1 MGSRKA
7 TEKDTAPVSDE
18 EGADIGPTRSSA
30 KSPSDTAN
38 PQLDPVTSPVQD
50 QPHLHMSVRDDL
62 SNSPTTS
69 PSRPAAFQ
77 IPRKMVNKMV
87 DIIERL
93 DAMNSQELDGSLALS
108 DVSSGGSMLEF
119 ESLPSVWGDLI
130 NDSSSD
136 LSDVDHTTR
145 DG

>member
-1 MGSRKA
+1 M
-7 TEKDTAPVSDE
+7 
-18 EGADIGPTRSSA
+18 
-30 KSPSDTAN
+30 
-38 PQLDPVTSPVQD
+38 
-50 QPHLHMSVRDDL
+50 
-62 SNSPTTS
+62 
-69 PSRPAAFQ
+69 
-77 IPRKMVNKMV
+77 NKMV